1 MSGGA
6 HIFAGDMVCP
16 WLCRVLN
23 DVRVDE
29 LVGLHRVLH
38 NVLPDQGGVGIAAL
52 VALARRHDAVG
63 RLAHVDQAGVLRVV
77 VVHHLARVHKVIAL
91 LAKLHGRVAVI
102 FVRHP

>member
-1 MSGGA
+1 MSGGT

-38 NVLPDQGGVGIAAL
+38 NVLPDQGGVGVAAL
-52 VALARRHDAVG
+52 VALAR
-63 RLAHVDQAGVLRVV
+63 
-77 VVHHLARVHKVIAL
+77 
-91 LAKLHGRVAVI
+91 
-102 FVRHP
+102 